1 MTKKQLLSALLLLTV
16 LVANA
21 QQEIVFTPQWTAQ
34 AQFAGFYIAEA
45 NGYYR
50 EAGLNIKIL
59 HPSASNPCINL
70 LKAGKSQII
79 TLQLLTAI
87 RYIDEGMQ
95 LINLMQVLQNNSQMV
110 VSHKPLK
117 SIQDLKGKRVGCW
130 KAGFV
135 ELPYIM
141 NNHQKLN
148 IEWIPYVSNI
158 NLYISKAID
167 AVIVQSYNEFF
178 QLILAGQRFEDN
190 QLIYMSDI
198 GYNIPEDGLYVTAEY
213 YKKHKTEVDKFV
225 SATKKG
231 WEWAAAHPDE
241 ALDIVME
248 TCRKHGVKTNRPI
261 QRWMLQQMITLTKD
275 KKSGKRTFRLD
286 PDALKLATRLMLD
299 NGYVKKEITFQQIT
313 QP

>member
-1 MTKKQLLSALLLLTV
+1 MTKKLLFLALLLLTR

-34 AQFAGFYIAEA
+34 AQFAGYYVAEV

-50 EAGLNIKIL
+50 EAGLNVKIL

-87 RYIDEGMQ
+87 RYIDEGMP
-95 LINLMQVLQNNSQMV
+95 LINLMQVLQNNSQV
-110 VSHKPLK
+110 IVSHKPLK

-141 NNHQKLN
+141 NQHQKLN
-148 IEWIPYVSNI
+148 IEWVPYVSNI
-158 NLYISKAID
+158 NLFISKAID
-167 AVIVQSYNEFF
+167 ATTTQSYNEYF
-178 QLILAGQRFEDN
+178 QLVLAGQRFQDN

-198 GYNIPEDGLYVTAEY
+198 GYNIPEDGLYVTPDY
-213 YKKHKTEVDKFV
+213 YKKHKAEVDKFV
-225 SATKKG
+225 AATKKG
-231 WEWAAAHPDE
+231 WEWAAQHPDE
-241 ALDIVME
+241 TLNIVME
-248 TCRKHGVKTNRPI
+248 TCRKHDVKTNRPI
-261 QRWMLQQMITLTKD
+261 QRWMLKQIIDLTKD
-275 KKSGKRTFRLD
+275 KKSGKRTYRLD
-286 PDALKLATRLMLD
+286 PEALKLATRLMHD
-299 NGYVKKEITFQQIT
+299 NGFVKKEITYKEIT